1 MPQPPIY
8 NRPPFH
14 PETASQAL
22 TGQAASWMFPSLNM
36 SYFNLQELRCDVNKM
51 ACIRGFYTG
60 YACQNPMES
69 FFILGAGWGVFLV
82 FSQSLFSRDSD
93 SAGTTTVPDTQH
105 GLNNIIFT
113 LYHDLATSWAST
125 QRESVPVP
133 PGLLTA
139 PS

>member
-8 NRPPFH
+8 NRPPPH

-69 FFILGAGWGVFLV
+69 FFILGGGGDGGCFWFFLSHS
-82 FSQSLFSRDSD
+82 SQEIL
-93 SAGTTTVPDTQH
+93 TQQVQ
-105 GLNNIIFT
+105 L
-113 LYHDLATSWAST
+113 
-125 QRESVPVP
+125 QC
-133 PGLLTA
+133 LTH
-139 PS
+139 SMG